1 MARRRTAAT
10 LAAAAM
16 LLTTAPAGAT
26 APTGPAL
33 RWGPVVTLARLAP
46 VSRPDVVVDAAGTT
60 TVVWSASGTVTATR
74 RPAGGRWGPHLTIGH
89 GVSPEAGVDAHGTVT
104 VAWTRQRAGFGPQVM
119 ATRRTVHG
127 AWRTPVAMSAPVR
140 SQGSTAHGAFLRDL
154 AVGRSGAVVV
164 SWLWGAEDSGAARV
178 QARYRPAGAGWG
190 RIATLSQVEANSPVC
205 AVDAAGRAVVV
216 YVVNGTAYAVRRP
229 AGRWTAP
236 RVIGRHVEPPQL
248 AVGDAGDVVVVWSAL
263 LLDLG
268 VFRPQAVTRPVGGPW
283 SAPVTLDS
291 AGPTEPVV
299 GTGPGG
305 TSTAAWARPDG
316 SVVAARHA
324 RTGTWSA
331 PRVVAP
337 PGDRVVPQSPYL
349 QVSVGR
355 SGAVLLS
362 WTRQRGD
369 ASTVGAA
376 YRPAGHAWLAPHRV
390 SPTTLRSSAARGV
403 VRSGDRSVLVWR
415 GWSPTGVGHLQLRR
429 LHP

>member
-1 MARRRTAAT
+1 M
-10 LAAAAM
+10 
-16 LLTTAPAGAT
+16 P
-26 APTGPAL
+26 
-33 RWGPVVTLARLAP
+33 
-46 VSRPDVVVDAAGTT
+46 
-60 TVVWSASGTVTATR
+60 
-74 RPAGGRWGPHLTIGH
+74 
-89 GVSPEAGVDAHGTVT
+89 
-104 VAWTRQRAGFGPQVM
+104 
-119 ATRRTVHG
+119 
-127 AWRTPVAMSAPVR
+127 RTP
-140 SQGSTAHGAFLRDL
+140 
-154 AVGRSGAVVV
+154 
-164 SWLWGAEDSGAARV
+164 GAARV

-236 RVIGRHVEPPQL
+236 EVIGRHVEPPQL

-316 SVVAARHA
+316 SVVASRHT

-337 PGDRVVPQSPYL
+337 PGDRVVPESPYL